1 MLKDIP
7 DLHVEDIAL
16 AVVPDVVP
24 GETPDEFTVWDV
36 FLINLKKQPI
46 HGVLVSSKGYGSLQG
61 KDVKTSVLRHFIEE
75 IEPMS
80 AALVEPID
88 RQVFGLNNEYW
99 VSFYI
104 GSTIYDKKY
113 LFLPESIMVDNFSK
127 IPVLNKTGVMIR

>member
-7 DLHVEDIAL
+7 ELRVEDVAL
-16 AVVPDVVP
+16 AVVPDVAA
-24 GETPDEFTVWDV
+24 GEAPNEHTVWDV

-46 HGVLVSSKGYGSLQG
+46 HGILVSSKGYGSLAG
-61 KDVKTSVLRHFIEE
+61 EEVRTSELRHFIEE
-75 IEPMS
+75 LEPMS

-104 GSTIYDKKY
+104 DSTIYDRKY
-113 LFLPESIMVDNFSK
+113 LFLPESILVDNFSQ

>member
-7 DLHVEDIAL
+7 ELHVEDIAL
-16 AVVPDVVP
+16 AVVPDVEA
-24 GETPDEFTVWDV
+24 GDTPDEFTVWDV

-46 HGVLVSSKGYGSLQG
+46 HGVLVSSKGYGSLEG

-127 IPVLNKTGVMIR
+127 IPVLNKTGVMIK